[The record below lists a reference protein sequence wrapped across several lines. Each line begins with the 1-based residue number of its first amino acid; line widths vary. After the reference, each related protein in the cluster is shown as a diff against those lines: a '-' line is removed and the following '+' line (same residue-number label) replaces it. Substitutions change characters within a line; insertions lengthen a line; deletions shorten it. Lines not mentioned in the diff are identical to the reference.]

1 MLGKGLESLIP
12 AGGYQKPSDQSSQNN
27 NGFGMP
33 INPLPSLNQG
43 GEYSVSSIQESTSAN
58 NHLQNEYAPSSF
70 GYQDLRPATTT
81 NPIYQPAINNTTLPT
96 EVKTIEP
103 NPSLTVDI
111 SSPVTIPSST
121 EIIMPSVPTSSSL
134 ATETIV
140 PINEAP
146 ITLPAE
152 SIVTPTA
159 LITSPIATPPT
170 TPVTTVTPI
179 PGSVFT
185 PSITPAIASTV
196 ESISLP
202 DFTPVPTSTP
212 TLAPT
217 ITPILNPSPVFTPSL
232 TTAIDSTLRPISPS
246 DSTFTSTPIS
256 TSMPAPAPISS
267 SVSNPVFTPPLSPS
281 AHIEN
286 TKPIL
291 KDDMESDYSRR
302 QASVFHIEVE
312 KIFPN
317 PHQPRRHFDE
327 DALNELANSI
337 REFGVIQPL
346 VVTKTLTDTEVGTNV
361 SYQLIAGERRL
372 MAAKKVGLRTVPV
385 VIRQVMMDRERLELA
400 IIENIQ
406 RENLNPLESARGYA
420 KLQDEFGLTQREIA
434 IRIGKSRETIANS
447 LRLLNLPS
455 EIQQALSE
463 GKINESHARLLLQIN
478 DISRQ
483 KDMFQSIL
491 RVKPSVR
498 ALKETIKRDKS
509 FTNNYLNPE
518 LVSLQSK
525 LEEFLGTK
533 AEINDDGGR
542 GKITINYYS
551 PEELSALI
559 HRLSGEMF

>member
-33 INPLPSLNQG
+33 INPLPPLNQG
-43 GEYSVSSIQESTSAN
+43 SEYSVSSIQESISAN

-70 GYQDLRPATTT
+70 GYQDLRPAMAT

-103 NPSLTVDI
+103 NPFLTADI

-121 EIIMPSVPTSSSL
+121 EIIMPSLPTSSFL

-159 LITSPIATPPT
+159 PIPSPIATPPT
-170 TPVTTVTPI
+170 APVTTVASI
-179 PGSVFT
+179 PDPVFT
-185 PSITPAIASTV
+185 PSLTPAIASTV
-196 ESISLP
+196 ESISPP
-202 DFTPVPTSTP
+202 DFIPVPKSTP

-217 ITPILNPSPVFTPSL
+217 VTPILNPSPVFTPSL
-232 TTAIDSTLRPISPS
+232 AS
-246 DSTFTSTPIS
+246 
-256 TSMPAPAPISS
+256 ISS
-267 SVSNPVFTPPLSPS
+267 SVSNSVFTPPLSSP